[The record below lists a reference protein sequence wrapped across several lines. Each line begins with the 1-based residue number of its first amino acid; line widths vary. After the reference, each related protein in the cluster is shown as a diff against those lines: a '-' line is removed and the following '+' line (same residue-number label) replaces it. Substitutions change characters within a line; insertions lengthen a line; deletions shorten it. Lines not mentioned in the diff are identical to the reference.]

1 MSKQLTP
8 DEQAFLQ
15 CLSEGLPPLMAREKV
30 ETYLGGAITGKTLA
44 NYESL
49 GKGPEVAYR
58 VGRKV
63 MYETG
68 SLLKWLVETQSVTR
82 LKNLK
87 NL

>member
-1 MSKQLTP
+1 MTRQLTP
-8 DEQAFLQ
+8 DEQAFVQ
-15 CLSEGLPPLMAREKV
+15 CLREGLPPFMAREKV
-30 ETYLGGAITGKTLA
+30 EDYLGGAITGKTLA
-44 NYESL
+44 NYESR

-58 VGRKV
+58 VGRKI

-68 SLLKWLVETQSVTR
+68 SLLAWLVETQSVTR